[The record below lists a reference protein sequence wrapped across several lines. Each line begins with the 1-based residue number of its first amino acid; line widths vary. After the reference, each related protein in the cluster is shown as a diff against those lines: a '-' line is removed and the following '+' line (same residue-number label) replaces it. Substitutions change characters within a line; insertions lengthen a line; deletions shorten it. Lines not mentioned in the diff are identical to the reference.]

1 MFGTMGQTN
10 VKNLGNGGTM
20 DGDVTITGDLTVSG
34 GISLSLNEVLQGTS
48 TIDINSTEA
57 LLVRKDSDGGDVFI
71 VDTTNQQV
79 GVNLSN
85 PAVSLHVVDT
95 NNPADGTLRVGS
107 GVAYSEFKSNASGTG
122 KLIINNYSVSGS
134 AHGILFQSNGS
145 TNMTLTAGGLLGVGV
160 NPSDILDLKAS
171 DPHLRFIDSSDSDK
185 TWRVGV
191 ANNEFRIQEDGVATP
206 VKIAES
212 SVDNSLVIDGSGNTT
227 LAGDLTITGGD
238 IFSANL
244 GLQTTN
250 GTGTIFLSGNTT
262 INDAGHDVDFRVES
276 DTNTHALFVQGSDGN
291 IGIGVTNPVAKMDI
305 LGTRTLNLTDNITDN
320 NNKNAVITSSQWD
333 SGTETEG
340 FLMIQSFSN
349 ASTNRVD
356 IGGGNSGHNSA
367 EEIRF
372 FTGGDTNVRT
382 GTQAMHIDN
391 SQNIGIG
398 TASPDY
404 KLDVAGN
411 IGMNEHLYH
420 NGDADTYLQM
430 LDDRILLFAGGDE
443 VIDYEES
450 ASSLLQIANGGEAD
464 INFGGGNMF
473 IGGSQG
479 SYDARVGIGS
489 DSPNQFVEIKRASRT
504 TTFDAGNSDTWAD
517 VLVRNPQTQPDSA
530 TGIAFQLDSNYHTN
544 GSTGI
549 AAVHGTGAYEADMVF
564 ITRPNSLPSS
574 EKMRLT
580 SGGFLNLGNSPTVSK
595 NSHVGSTANG
605 MTISGAVAPTLS
617 LWDSDDANNTGHF
630 FQIGTDTNLWS
641 YNGVLKFLTGTSGTE
656 RMRIDSS
663 GNVLIGSSGS
673 ALGTLDV
680 RKTSAGDYLYISGS
694 SDGGRGLT
702 FTSSDVV
709 SGGVTFFGASHNI
722 NCGSGVGSLSIS
734 VNGSSNVKFKLD
746 TNSRISLSNN
756 DNGFENTI
764 FGKDAGKSIVSGAD
778 KNAFFGA
785 FVADSTLTSGADFNA
800 GFGYGALS
808 GLTSGAYNTAL
819 GSGSML
825 NSTTGS
831 YNVAVGNTAMGT
843 GVTTGSNN
851 VAVGKS
857 AGESLTSGSN
867 NTIVGRLTADALTS
881 GSSNVVIGDS
891 ALGTATTATLNVAIG
906 GDCMSLVPAS
916 VAIQDVVA
924 IGQNAFKGSSST
936 TDGANGTI
944 AIGRDSLKGL
954 TSGEK
959 NTAIGYKTLSVNNDV
974 GSSNTAVGYEAL
986 KNFNPSSAGHGL
998 NTAVGTSAGEDVST
1012 GTGNTLIGDKAGNTG
1027 SNDITTG
1034 TLNTVVGQLSG
1045 ISASDGTNQTVIG
1058 RGVTGQAD
1066 NSVTLGNADVTA
1078 VYMAQDSGATVH
1090 CAGVNFPDSQVA
1102 SSDANTLD
1110 DYEEGEY
1117 TPALSCSS
1125 SGTFGL
1131 DAGSNTFVYTKI
1143 GRQVHVQGEI
1153 QVTSESGSPSGDL
1166 RLTLP
1171 FTTAVTQTTD
1181 SSDIALGH
1189 LQLNASGTSLAGQLY
1204 CRTQGGLNYMTF
1216 RMRNDDCTETV
1227 LDHSS
1232 VDTNFYITINLTYN
1246 A

>member
-57 LLVRKDSDGGDVFI
+57 LLVRKDGDGGDVFI
-71 VDTTNQQV
+71 VDTTN
-79 GVNLSN
+79 S
-85 PAVSLHVVDT
+85 
-95 NNPADGTLRVGS
+95 
-107 GVAYSEFKSNASGTG
+107 
-122 KLIINNYSVSGS
+122 
-134 AHGILFQSNGS
+134 
-145 TNMTLTAGGLLGVGV
+145 
-160 NPSDILDLKAS
+160 
-171 DPHLRFIDSSDSDK
+171 
-185 TWRVGV
+185 RVGV
-191 ANNEFRIQEDGVATP
+191 GIAPTVDLDISSPSGDVQARLFRNAN
-206 VKIAES
+206 VKTS
-212 SVDNSLVIDGSGNTT
+212 LTFKNSLQEWEIGNSVGDNNKFTIRDITDSRNAFVIDGSGDATF
-227 LAGDLTITGGD
+227 AGDITLTGGD

-250 GTGTIFLSGNTT
+250 GTGTIYLTGGVVV
-262 INDAGHDVDFRVES
+262 NDAGNDVDFRVES
-276 DTNTHALFVQGSDGN
+276 DGNANMLFVDGGN
-291 IGIGVTNPVAKMDI
+291 NRVGIG
-305 LGTRTLNLTDNITDN
+305 
-320 NNKNAVITSSQWD
+320 TSSPQKLVHLD
-333 SGTETEG
+333 SSSGFAEIRLSGT
-340 FLMIQSFSN
+340 S
-349 ASTNRVD
+349 
-356 IGGGNSGHNSA
+356 GGGTVEFYNDSTALGDIFFDTSK
-367 EEIRF
+367 RF
-372 FTGGDTNVRT
+372 HVRT
-382 GTQAMHIDN
+382 NGATTALTVDEN
-391 SQNIGIG
+391 QNIGIG

-411 IGMNEHLYH
+411 IGINEHLYH

-605 MTISGAVAPTLS
+605 MTISGVVAPTLS

-656 RMRIDSS
+656 RMRINSS
-663 GNVLIGSSGS
+663 GNVGIGNSTPSVALDVTGQINASTNIVASLALYSNELITRSGS
-673 ALGTLDV
+673 TLV
-680 RKTSAGDYLYISGS
+680 IKTS
-694 SDGGRGLT
+694 GG
-702 FTSSDVV
+702 
-709 SGGVTFFGASHNI
+709 ANI
-722 NCGSGVGSLSIS
+722 A
-734 VNGSSNVKFKLD
+734 KLD

-756 DNGFENTI
+756 DGGANNTI
-764 FGKDAGKSIVSGAD
+764 FGYLSGNSLTTNADENVLIGHEAGKQITGA
-778 KNAFFGA
+778 
-785 FVADSTLTSGADFNA
+785 S
-800 GFGYGALS
+800 
-808 GLTSGAYNTAL
+808 
-819 GSGSML
+819 
-825 NSTTGS
+825 
-831 YNVAVGNTAMGT
+831 NVAVGYLSIGT
-843 GVTTGSNN
+843 GSTTGNNN
-851 VAVGKS
+851 VAVGRQTLQD
-857 AGESLTSGSN
+857 LTSGTDN
-867 NTIVGRLTADALTS
+867 
-881 GSSNVVIGDS
+881 S
-891 ALGTATTATLNVAIG
+891 ALGHQAGANMITGNTNVAVG
-906 GDCMSLVPAS
+906 RNALVSAT
-916 VAIQDVVA
+916 ACTDVVS
-924 IGQNAFKGSSST
+924 IGAYSMDAVTDST
-936 TDGANGTI
+936 AVNGTV
-944 AIGRDSLKGL
+944 AVGKNSLGAL

-959 NTAIGYKTLSVNNDV
+959 NTAIGFNALSANCDI
-974 GSSNTAVGYEAL
+974 GDANTAVGYEAL
-986 KNFNPSSAGHGL
+986 KNFDPSSDGHGL

-1090 CAGVNFPDSQVA
+1090 ANGLGIGLGGSAPATELEIYDSTAFSGSPEIRLSFLGSGSEKFHGGIELKRDGSSGYNSKLDFKTSVFSNNVSTKMSLLSSGVLSLTAGIQFPDSQVA

-1117 TPALSCSS
+1117 TGVVTCGT
-1125 SGTFGL
+1125 SGTVTITSSQDQL
-1131 DAGSNTFVYTKI
+1131 SYTKI
-1143 GRQVHVQGEI
+1143 GN
-1153 QVTSESGSPSGDL
+1153 QVTVNGLITVGSVSSPTGFFKVNLPFAIGSGSEFSKRSGSNVWVYDHGGGNI
-1166 RLTLP
+1166 
-1171 FTTAVTQTTD
+1171 
-1181 SSDIALGH
+1181 SDFVALGVEGESFVRVYFGDASS
-1189 LQLNASGTSLAGQLY
+1189 LQSDSANILQQHANIVMG
-1204 CRTQGGLNYMTF
+1204 F
-1216 RMRNDDCTETV
+1216 
-1227 LDHSS
+1227 
-1232 VDTNFYITINLTYN
+1232 TYFV
-1246 A
+1246 